1 MTTFDRSGFWR
12 TSKNGVQ
19 HWVSGTTVHREDW
32 SRTSYSYTPHPA
44 PRPPAPPPRDP
55 FLERYPEFRTTRRRA
70 ACFVT
75 PNARCPVCG
84 ASVFYYQNEHGSRVF
99 FDELGPPWPKHP
111 CTDTQS
117 ATYSPNLSRPD
128 GDFEVRRSAAIA
140 EIYRWH
146 ESSGFNAEA
155 EFSQKYGAA
164 PWPLAT
170 IVKRLKSGKLVF
182 LILKPVQQ
190 GHATN
195 VYVSCKS
202 LPRCCK
208 DGVTVAIRKAKLSF
222 FDIAEMAPKEVAIKR
237 YRGASAFL
245 NAMVE

>member
-12 TSKNGVQ
+12 TSKNGVT
-19 HWVSGTTVHREDW
+19 HWVSGTSVHREDW
-32 SRTSYSYTPHPA
+32 SRISNSYT
-44 PRPPAPPPRDP
+44 PPPRDQ

-70 ACFVT
+70 ACYVK

-84 ASVFYYQNEHGSRVF
+84 AAVFYYQNEHGSRVF

-111 CTDTQS
+111 CTDSRT
-117 ATYSPNLSRPD
+117 AMYSPNLSRPY
-128 GDFEVRRSAAIA
+128 GDFEVRRLATIVEIA
-140 EIYRWH
+140 RWH
-146 ESSGFNAEA
+146 ESSGINAEE
-155 EFSQKYGAA
+155 EFTQKYGAA

-190 GHATN
+190 GRETK

-208 DGVTVAIRKAKLSF
+208 KGFTVAIRKAKLSF
-222 FDIAEMAPKEVAIKR
+222 FDIADMAPKEVAIKR

-245 NAMVE
+245 DAMVE